1 MKTIL
6 RSQELSCPSC
16 VAKIE
21 KALKNVEGV
30 QEAKVF
36 FNTGRIEVE
45 HAPEQASQETL
56 VKAVRSAGC
65 ISRRSAPIWPKAP
78 VLVAGETRR
87 SRGGVLM
94 NLSAFLT
101 KTVI

>member
-21 KALKNVEGV
+21 KALYAVEGV
-30 QEAKVF
+30 EKAQVH

-45 HAPEQASQETL
+45 HDPQTEADKL
-56 VKAVRSAGC
+56 VQAVRSAGYEAQE
-65 ISRRSAPIWPKAP
+65 S
-78 VLVAGETRR
+78 V
-87 SRGGVLM
+87 
-94 NLSAFLT
+94 F
-101 KTVI
+101 

>member
-21 KALKNVEGV
+21 KALKALDGVEQATV
-30 QEAKVF
+30 H

-45 HAPEQASQETL
+45 YDPEEVQTDAL
-56 VKAVRSAGC
+56 VSAVRSVGYEAKV
-65 ISRRSAPIWPKAP
+65 AP
-78 VLVAGETRR
+78 
-87 SRGGVLM
+87 
-94 NLSAFLT
+94 F
-101 KTVI
+101 